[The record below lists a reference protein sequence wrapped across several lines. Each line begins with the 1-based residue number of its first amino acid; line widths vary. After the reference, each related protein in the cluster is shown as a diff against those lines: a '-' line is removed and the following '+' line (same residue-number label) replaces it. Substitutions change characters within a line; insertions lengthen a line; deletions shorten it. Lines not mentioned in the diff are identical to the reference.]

1 MTNFVATCIS
11 GVESLVRGELE
22 RQDIQITYGQDKM
35 VAFEWDMMT
44 LTRAN
49 IWSRVAN
56 RIYIEVEKV
65 DVTSLEMLFAV
76 VESIDWSQWIP
87 LGTSIIVSATTSRS
101 VVTHTPSMQS
111 LGKKAI
117 IRSLMK
123 GDDFWK
129 ENEHSHPIEVFL
141 LLVNDELHVLINTSG
156 DALHKRGYRT
166 EAGEA
171 PLKESLAAA
180 LVLFSGW
187 KFRTPLYDPMCGS
200 GTILIEAAMIARNI
214 APGLQ
219 REFDY
224 LYFPWYDLPYHEKA
238 IKEARE
244 KIFAKSYQIFGSDRD
259 EYMVDIACKNASRAG
274 VLDTIQFRE
283 ADMGSV
289 SFIPDSHIITNPPY
303 GKRLGD
309 ENLEELYE
317 TLEQQILSNN
327 LSGWVITSVD
337 YFPKNQKNWT
347 KKNLMNGAEK
357 CQFWRKMS

>member
-22 RQDIQITYGQDKM
+22 RQDIQMTYGQDKM
-35 VAFEWDMMT
+35 VAFEGDMMT
-44 LTRAN
+44 LTKAN

-76 VESIDWSQWIP
+76 VESLDWSKWIP
-87 LGTSIIVSATTSRS
+87 IGTPIMVSATTSRS

-111 LGKKAI
+111 IGKKAI
-117 IRSLMK
+117 IRSLMG

-156 DALHKRGYRT
+156 DALHKRGYRSET
-166 EAGEA
+166 GEA

-200 GTILIEAAMIARNI
+200 GTLLIEAAMIARNI

-224 LYFPWYDLPYHEKA
+224 LYFPWYHLDNHEKA
-238 IKEARE
+238 IAEARK
-244 KIFAKSYQIFGSDRD
+244 KIFDKSYQIFGSDRD
-259 EYMVDIACKNASRAG
+259 EYMIDIACKNASRAG
-274 VLDTIQFRE
+274 VLDTIQFRQSNM
-283 ADMGSV
+283 ADV
-289 SFIPDSHIITNPPY
+289 SYLPESYIITNPPY
-303 GKRLGD
+303 GKRLDD
-309 ENLEELYE
+309 ENLEELYT
-317 TLEQQILSNN
+317 TLEESIVSNN
-327 LSGWVITSVD
+327 LSGGVITLVD